1 MNGGAVP
8 RWARVLRYLAP
19 PVGAACGVTIA
30 LTFGN
35 RTAPLWLTW
44 ASLAIAAT
52 TAAGLICSYGLGRWE
67 ELSKLCTIPAAWPV
81 IWPVMALAL
90 VSLALMNAPLLLPP
104 PHVTV
109 TGGKGTPLG
118 SGLVGMFAIVAA
130 VPVATVMIG
139 MWRAVGG
146 EAPLGPK
153 DAPFATKGAQL
164 DSLLELRR
172 LLQRL
177 LAAVGS
183 VVALVAFS
191 YSTWW
196 LLERSLDTQFGSRP
210 PQFVLIFGAFGSTLV
225 GLVYGPA
232 WSALQRRGRL
242 LRDNMFPL
250 WEVDEGGQIVSLA
263 ADRQTLEQ
271 MLGLNRAF
279 LADLQSGLVILAPLL
294 AGAVA
299 AFLPHH

>member
-1 MNGGAVP
+1 MP
-8 RWARVLRYLAP
+8 WWARVLRYLAP

-30 LTFGN
+30 LAFGN

-44 ASLAIAAT
+44 AVLAVAAT
-52 TAAGLICSYGLGRWE
+52 TAAGLVCSYGLGRWQD
-67 ELSKLCTIPAAWPV
+67 LKKLCTIPAKWPV
-81 IWPVMALAL
+81 VWPVLALAL
-90 VSLALMNAPLLLPP
+90 VSLALMNVPLVLPP
-104 PHVTV
+104 PHVTAS
-109 TGGKGTPLG
+109 GGKGSGWG

-130 VPVATVMIG
+130 IPIATVMIG

-153 DAPFATKGAQL
+153 DAPSATKGAQL
-164 DSLLELRR
+164 DALLELRR

-196 LLERSLDTQFGSRP
+196 LLERSLRTQFGSRP
-210 PQFVLIFGAFGSTLV
+210 AQFVLIFGAFGSTLV
-225 GLVYGPA
+225 GLIYGPA

-242 LRDNMFPL
+242 LRDTMFPL
-250 WEVDEGGQIVSLA
+250 GEVDKGVQIVSFA
-263 ADRQTLEQ
+263 ADRQALEQ
-271 MLGLNRAF
+271 LLGLNRAF

-299 AFLPHH
+299 AFLPHQ

>member
-1 MNGGAVP
+1 VP
-8 RWARVLRYLAP
+8 RWVRILRFLAP
-19 PVGAACGVTIA
+19 PVGAAYGITIA
-30 LTFGN
+30 FTTSN
-35 RTAPLWLTW
+35 RTAPLWMTW
-44 ASLAIAAT
+44 AVLAIAAT
-52 TAAGLICSYGLGRWE
+52 TAAGLVFSYGLGRWQD
-67 ELSKLCTIPAAWPV
+67 LSKLCTIPAAFPV

-90 VSLALMNAPLLLPP
+90 VSLALMNAPVLLPP
-104 PHVTV
+104 AHVTV
-109 TGGKGTPLG
+109 SGGKGSGLG

-139 MWRAVGG
+139 MWRAVSGP
-146 EAPLGPK
+146 APLGPK
-153 DAPFATKGAQL
+153 DAPLIMKGDQL
-164 DSLLELRR
+164 NALLELRR

-196 LLERSLDTQFGSRP
+196 LLERSLHTQFGSRP

-232 WSALQRRGRL
+232 WTALQRRGRL
-242 LRDNMFPL
+242 LRDTMFSL
-250 WEVDEGGQIVSLA
+250 RKVDEVTKIVSLA
-263 ADRQTLEQ
+263 ADRQTLDQ
-271 MLGLNRAF
+271 MLGLDRGF

-299 AFLPHH
+299 AFLPH